1 MLTRNW
7 YSDGWD
13 AYNAGQPKMS
23 RFATGAGDFNEGWS
37 DAEQWSEERAAH
49 LQAND
54 ERSEI
59 VDRICD
65 QDGEL
70 DVEAL
75 AEVLHDLGVR
85 I

>member
-1 MLTRNW
+1 MTTRNW
-7 YSDGWD
+7 YIDGYD
-13 AYNAGQPKMS
+13 ACIAGLPKMLRS
-23 RFATGAGDFNEGWS
+23 ATGAKDFNEGWS
-37 DAEQWSEERAAH
+37 DAEQSMTQGRLH
-49 LQAND
+49 D

-70 DVEAL
+70 DVESL

-85 I
+85 GW